1 MKVENCWFEKDNPDE
16 VIIISRQE
24 EPMDQFENDI
34 ISLMQDVL
42 DFTDENEFL
51 PIEMLEE
58 LAFYLDSYLTD
69 ESLDETIIL

>member
-1 MKVENCWFEKDNPDE
+1 
-16 VIIISRQE
+16 
-24 EPMDQFENDI
+24 MDQFENDI

-58 LAFYLDSYLTD
+58 LAFHLDSYLTD